1 MNDWVPLSHQAG
13 DHALS
18 LFAQRFDHLE
28 NIHQLLA
35 LSVVQHVPQ
44 GAENPRAGRA
54 VTEEHKTPQVTNRN
68 QFPDQFINLYISI
81 YVLDSCEPVKDI
93 TRKRK
98 SLKVDLLL

>member
-1 MNDWVPLSHQAG
+1 MLISGYKQSVNDCVPLSHQAG

-44 GAENPRAGRA
+44 GAENPWAGRA
-54 VTEEHKTPQVTNRN
+54 VAEEHTSYKQE
-68 QFPDQFINLYISI
+68 FINLYISI
-81 YVLDSCEPVKDI
+81 YVLDSCGPVKDI
-93 TRKRK
+93 TW
-98 SLKVDLLL
+98 KVDLLS

>member
-1 MNDWVPLSHQAG
+1 MNDCVPLSHQAG

-44 GAENPRAGRA
+44 GAENPGAGRA
-54 VTEEHKTPQVTNRN
+54 VAEEHKTSYKQE
-68 QFPDQFINLYISI
+68 FINLYISI
-81 YVLDSCEPVKDI
+81 YVLDSCGPVKDI
-93 TRKRK
+93 TWKTK
-98 SLKVDLLL
+98 SLKVDLLSKEIKI